1 MTVYYF
7 HNKRKQVSK
16 LNKNKVFLIYH
27 DAWIS
32 KSSRD
37 REAVGKRVEKKQ
49 KELKG
54 KRIKEKKEK
63 NQGKGNW

>member
-7 HNKRKQVSK
+7 HNKRKQVTK

-32 KSSRD
+32 KSFRD
-37 REAVGKRVEKKQ
+37 REAVGKGVEKKQ

-63 NQGKGNW
+63 NQGKGKR

>member
-7 HNKRKQVSK
+7 HNNRKQVSK

-63 NQGKGNW
+63 NQGKGKW